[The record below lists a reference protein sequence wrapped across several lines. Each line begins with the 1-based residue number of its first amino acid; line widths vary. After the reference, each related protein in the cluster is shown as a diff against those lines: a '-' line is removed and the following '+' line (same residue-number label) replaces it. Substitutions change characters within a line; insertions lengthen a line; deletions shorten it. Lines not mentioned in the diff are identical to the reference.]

1 MSDAPPSA
9 GAESSTGSSTVDAE
23 HLMQAIA
30 ELGTEGVW
38 SIDAA
43 AKTTFVNRAMAEM
56 LGYTE
61 HEMLGR
67 SLFDFMDDEGRAIA
81 QRNVARRRE
90 GIAERHDFRFVHRD
104 GHAVF
109 ATLNTQP
116 AEGPNGEYLGAIA
129 TVTDMTAR
137 RETDAR
143 FAALFEYSTDI
154 ITVLGPDGSW
164 RYSSPAGTR
173 LLGYEPGI
181 DPEGGVFSLVHP
193 DDVAGAIAAFADAAS
208 GTRDRDEVNMLRI
221 RAADGSWRM
230 FETVATNLVDD
241 PAVGGIVLNSRDV
254 TDRVRA
260 EEALR
265 DSEARFRALVQ
276 RSSDIIVVLDSEAR
290 VAYVSPAGDR
300 IFGRAPEE
308 TVGIVGTD
316 LVHPDDLD
324 DATAAWA
331 ELLTTPGLTAS
342 VTLRIARAD
351 GTYRTVETIGHNS
364 TDDPLIGGIVL
375 NARDITDRIEA
386 EQRAAQ
392 LLAVLERSE
401 EVVVLSDPDG
411 QVVYANQHARTFVG
425 LTESDHVGDLLS
437 LDSRVRLSE
446 ETMPFVRRHGLW
458 TGEFMLR
465 AGDGIEVP
473 VLATV
478 QAHREDGDIVLVS
491 TIAHDITE
499 LKTAQHRLE
508 YQATRDTLTGLPNR
522 AHFFEAG
529 EQALER
535 AARHRTVT
543 AVLFL
548 DLDGF
553 KAVNDSLGHATGDR
567 VLVELAERL
576 RLGVRGGDI
585 VARIGG
591 DEFCVLCERVS
602 GPEEMRE
609 LGQRLIEAVGMPQ
622 RMDGT
627 DVTLG
632 ASIGAALSE
641 PGSATIESLV
651 GNADVALYRAK
662 HAGGGGVD
670 VFDPAPEQ
678 RREH

>member
-1 MSDAPPSA
+1 MNDAPTSP
-9 GAESSTGSSTVDAE
+9 GAESSTGSSTADAE
-23 HLMQAIA
+23 HLMRAIV
-30 ELGTEGVW
+30 ELGSEGVW

-56 LGYTE
+56 LGYAE

-116 AEGPNGEYLGAIA
+116 DEGPNGEYLGAIA
-129 TVTDMTAR
+129 TVTDVTAR

-181 DPEGGVFSLVHP
+181 NPEGGVFSLIHP
-193 DDVAGAIAAFADAAS
+193 DDVAGAVAGFADAAS
-208 GTRDRDEVNMLRI
+208 GARDRDELIMLRV

-230 FETVATNLVDD
+230 FETVATNLVND

-254 TDRVRA
+254 TDRVQV

-265 DSEARFRALVQ
+265 ASEARFRALVQ
-276 RSSDIIVVLDSEAR
+276 HSSDVIVVLDSEAR

-300 IFGRAPEE
+300 ILGRAPEE

-324 DATAAWA
+324 QATAALA
-331 ELLTTPGLTAS
+331 ELVTTPGSTTS
-342 VTLRIARAD
+342 VTVRVACAD
-351 GTYRTVETIGHNS
+351 GTYRALETIGHNFLE
-364 TDDPLIGGIVL
+364 DPAIGGIVL

-386 EQRAAQ
+386 ERRAAQ
-392 LLAVLERSE
+392 LLDVLERSE

-411 QVVYANQHARTFVG
+411 HVVYANQHARTFAG
-425 LTESDHVGDLLS
+425 LTESHHFGEVLS
-437 LDSRVRLSE
+437 LEARVRLRE
-446 ETMPFVRRHGLW
+446 VVMPIMRRHGLW
-458 TGEFMLR
+458 TGELMLR
-465 AGDGIEVP
+465 AGDGGEVP

-491 TIAHDITE
+491 MIAHDITK
-499 LKTAQHRLE
+499 LKEAQHHLE

-522 AHFFEAG
+522 ANFNEAG

-535 AARHRTVT
+535 AARHRSVT

-567 VLVELAERL
+567 ALVEVAERL
-576 RLGVRGGDI
+576 RVGLRGGDI

-602 GPEEMRE
+602 GAGEMRE
-609 LGQRLIEAVGMPQ
+609 LGQRLIDAISVPL
-622 RMDGT
+622 RIDGT
-627 DVTLG
+627 DFALS

-641 PGSATIESLV
+641 PGTATIESLV
-651 GNADVALYRAK
+651 DNADVALYRAK
-662 HAGGGGVD
+662 RAGRGLVD
-670 VFDPAPEQ
+670 VFDPGAG
-678 RREH
+678 